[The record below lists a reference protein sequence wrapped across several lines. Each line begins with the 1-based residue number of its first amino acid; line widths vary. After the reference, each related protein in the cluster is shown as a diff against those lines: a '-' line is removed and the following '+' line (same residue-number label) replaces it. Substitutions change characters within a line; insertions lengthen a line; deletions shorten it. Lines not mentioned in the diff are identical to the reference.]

1 MDFFLM
7 NNTGQILKEFQ
18 LNDLSVKDK
27 SDKEYGLRIAQY
39 IDSTIGGGISSYYWT
54 RNNRYKLNRN
64 SANGKINMAKFQ
76 DLLDFNGKVNYANIN
91 WQSIKIVNRIIS
103 GLVGRWMQRNEKI
116 QIQAV
121 DDLSQQN
128 KIDEYNELD
137 FYIANRELLQK
148 LQEESGMQVI
158 PDKKIPETKEELD
171 LWTTQ
176 FQRLP
181 EEILYEMGCNN
192 VLQANGWFDTLKYK
206 MLHDSAEVGFVGTY
220 TWMDEQG
227 VIHVDYVKPENA
239 LYSYSEYNDFRDTS
253 WRGQVK
259 SMKISDL
266 RRKYGKEFGG
276 HLTEEQ
282 LWDIANTSKDYQ
294 FNDKLRWD
302 VNWNIT
308 FFRPYD
314 EFNVD
319 VLDFELKSVD
329 SDSYTVITTKKNKS
343 TLLKKGRD
351 ESSSDNKEVIDD
363 TKYNIYRGVMVRVK
377 QIMLEW
383 GLKRNMIRPQDPKE
397 TGNAEFSYSF
407 YMYQNYSMTN
417 TAVPEKIE
425 EPADQMILARLKM
438 QQLVAKMRPTGA
450 LINWDALQSIDYGLG
465 DANKTIDVMK
475 LYDQTGSLY
484 YRGRDDEGN
493 QIPVPIT
500 ELANAGFLPQMQG
513 LIQLYQ
519 FHYSVLKDELG
530 EDPNMA
536 AQALTPRVT
545 TGNIDTAQQVA
556 ANATDYMYDAYVECM
571 KQTARKVSCLLH
583 KSVTFG
589 AKAYRN
595 LLKKED
601 ISTRIFNTDVRL
613 LPTSQD
619 IMMLDQKM
627 NQAIASNPQ
636 FAMFIDTFKIIRI
649 AKEDVKLA
657 EEYYR
662 ISMKKML
669 ETQQAQAM
677 QNQQMTIQGQMQ
689 SAQMAEEEKRKSLE
703 MELVIK
709 KQISDLQT
717 NNDLKKAMV
726 NGLFG
731 IYEKGLPVPAE
742 LKALE
747 SEIIQNI
754 GLPLFAENIANADQI
769 QQQMA
774 MAQQA
779 QQQQMQE
786 EGQPQ
791 EEGQEQEAQQM
802 QEGAEQGMEEQQM
815 QEQM

>member
-27 SDKEYGLRIAQY
+27 SDKEYGLRISQY

-116 QIQAV
+116 QIQAI
-121 DDLSQQN
+121 DDLSQQD

-137 FYIANRELLQK
+137 FYIANREMLQK

-220 TWMDEQG
+220 TWMDDQG

-276 HLTEEQ
+276 TLTEEQ

-319 VLDFELKSVD
+319 VLDFELKTVD
-329 SDSYTVITTKKNKS
+329 SDTYTVITTKKNKS

-351 ESSSDNKEVIDD
+351 ESTSDNKEVIDD

-377 QIMLEW
+377 QVMLEW

-484 YRGRDDEGN
+484 YRGKDDEGN
-493 QIPVPIT
+493 QIPIPIT

-595 LLKKED
+595 LLKKEEV
-601 ISTRIFNTDVRL
+601 STRIFNTDVRL

-662 ISMKKML
+662 ISMKKMI

-703 MELVIK
+703 MELAIK

-726 NGLFG
+726 TGLFG
-731 IYEKGLPVPAE
+731 IYERGLQVPSE

-754 GLPLFAENIANADQI
+754 GLPLFAENLANVDQM
-769 QQQMA
+769 QQA
-774 MAQQA
+774 MAQQ
-779 QQQQMQE
+779 QQEQ
-786 EGQPQ
+786 GQPQ
-791 EEGQEQEAQQM
+791 EEGQEQEAQQSPE
-802 QEGAEQGMEEQQM
+802 QEQGEQGMEEQQM
-815 QEQM
+815 QEEQM

>member
-27 SDKEYGLRIAQY
+27 SDKEYGLRISQY

-116 QIQAV
+116 QIQAI
-121 DDLSQQN
+121 DDLSQQD

-137 FYIANRELLQK
+137 FYIANREMLQK

-158 PDKKIPETKEELD
+158 PNKKIPETKEELD

-239 LYSYSEYNDFRDTS
+239 LYSYSEYNDFRDSS

-276 HLTEEQ
+276 TLTEEQ

-319 VLDFELKSVD
+319 VLDFELKTVD
-329 SDSYTVITTKKNKS
+329 SDTYTVITTKKNKS

-351 ESSSDNKEVIDD
+351 ESTSDNKEVIDD

-377 QIMLEW
+377 QVMLEW

-484 YRGRDDEGN
+484 YRGKDDEGN

-595 LLKKED
+595 LLNKED
-601 ISTRIFNTDVRL
+601 VGTRIFNTDVRL

-662 ISMKKML
+662 ISMKKMI

-703 MELVIK
+703 MELAIK

-726 NGLFG
+726 TGLFG
-731 IYEKGLPVPAE
+731 IYEKGLQVPAE

-754 GLPLFAENIANADQI
+754 GLPLFAENLANVDQM
-769 QQQMA
+769 QQA
-774 MAQQA
+774 MAQQQQA
-779 QQQQMQE
+779 QEQ
-786 EGQPQ
+786 GQPQ
-791 EEGQEQEAQQM
+791 EEGQEQEAQQNLK
-802 QEGAEQGMEEQQM
+802 QEQSEPEMEEQQM
-815 QEQM
+815 QEEQM

>member
-1 MDFFLM
+1 M

-27 SDKEYGLRIAQY
+27 SDKEYGLRISQY

-116 QIQAV
+116 QIQAI
-121 DDLSQQN
+121 DDLSQQD

-137 FYIANRELLQK
+137 FYIANREMLQK

-220 TWMDEQG
+220 TWMDDQG

-276 HLTEEQ
+276 TLTEEQ

-319 VLDFELKSVD
+319 VLDFELKTVD
-329 SDSYTVITTKKNKS
+329 SDTYTVITTKKNKS

-351 ESSSDNKEVIDD
+351 ESTSDNKEVIDD

-377 QIMLEW
+377 QVMLEW

-484 YRGRDDEGN
+484 YRGKDDEGN
-493 QIPVPIT
+493 QIPIPIT

-595 LLKKED
+595 LLKKEEV
-601 ISTRIFNTDVRL
+601 STRIFNTDVRL

-662 ISMKKML
+662 ISMKKMI

-703 MELVIK
+703 MELAIK

-726 NGLFG
+726 TGLFG
-731 IYEKGLPVPAE
+731 IYERGLQVPSE

-754 GLPLFAENIANADQI
+754 GLPLFAENLANVDQM
-769 QQQMA
+769 QQA
-774 MAQQA
+774 MAQQ
-779 QQQQMQE
+779 QQEQ
-786 EGQPQ
+786 GQPQ
-791 EEGQEQEAQQM
+791 EEGQEQEAQQSPE
-802 QEGAEQGMEEQQM
+802 QEQGEQGMEEQQM
-815 QEQM
+815 QEEQM